1 MKTLVKNPVTK
12 IVAQAGVYATTFL
25 PLSALASNPTSG
37 PACSDPK
44 TASIEDAAQCA
55 QATNSQPSTLF
66 GNGGIFQTI
75 SNVLIFLVGA
85 VSVIMLIWGGFQY
98 VISSGDSK
106 RVESAKNTILYAIVG
121 IVVAILAYAIVG
133 FVTGSLTPTTTPTS

>member
-1 MKTLVKNPVTK
+1 MKTLVENPVTK
-12 IVAQAGVYATTFL
+12 IVAQAGIYATTFL
-25 PLSALASNPTSG
+25 PLGAIASNP
-37 PACSDPK
+37 ACGDPK
-44 TASIEDAAQCA
+44 SASISDAAQCS

-121 IVVAILAYAIVG
+121 IVIAILAYAIVG
-133 FVTGSLTPTTTPTS
+133 FVTGSLTPGAATTPAP